1 MRSHR
6 YIVQIVLYTLV
17 ILQLCLS
24 NLRAQDSPSNVD
36 LSISLVTELPV
47 IKINGVFAVEARVSL
62 EQNSSTIPLGRLSVR
77 IELLGPDNITID
89 SYEQAWSGFTHN
101 TDGWLEN
108 DPLRVPNKVLFQI
121 PWSQADNWNDTAEW
135 KIIIQV
141 FGGSVESDLGN
152 NKIERSFPIV
162 VPDLFL
168 QSRRYQR

>member
-1 MRSHR
+1 MKPESLLSK
-6 YIVQIVLYTLV
+6 IVVQSLPGETV
-17 ILQLCLS
+17 
-24 NLRAQDSPSNVD
+24 RA
-36 LSISLVTELPV
+36 
-47 IKINGVFAVEARVSL
+47 
-62 EQNSSTIPLGRLSVR
+62 R

-121 PWSQADNWNDTAEW
+121 PWSQADNWNDTVEW

-162 VPDLFL
+162 VPDLVPTIQTISAVDPLSGELSHSMF
-168 QSRRYQR
+168 QIQIIKFPEG